1 MKFGL
6 IGNPVAHSLSPNLFR
21 AAYPNNNHTYE
32 LILTSD
38 PEEAVNLLIK
48 GGFTAVNVTA
58 PIKTS
63 ILPFIQKQ
71 TPECVAIGACNLVLK
86 QGDTLVAHNTDY
98 IGVTNS
104 ITKVEISMINAVCLL
119 LGAGGAAKAAAYALL
134 QLGSG
139 LIWANRT
146 LAHIPDSFNG
156 SFIITVPL
164 SEAVHHLQACNIII
178 NTLPLSIPDT
188 DVFTFHAHHTVFDA
202 SYVAR
207 PLEEQAIQAGA
218 KYLGGERWLLHQAI
232 PSFEAM
238 TGIVPNIYAMEDV
251 ITFCHYPNIPY
262 FSGKFKERLWH

>member
-6 IGNPVAHSLSPNLFR
+6 IGNPVAHSLSPKLFR

-32 LILTSD
+32 LIQTSN
-38 PEEAVNLLIK
+38 PEEAVNLFIK
-48 GGFTAVNVTA
+48 GGFEAVNVTS

-63 ILPFIQKQ
+63 ILPFIHKHS
-71 TPECVAIGACNLVLK
+71 PECAAIGACNLVLK

-98 IGVTNS
+98 IGVSNS
-104 ITKVEISMINAVCLL
+104 IIEVNVSIKNSVCLL

-134 QLGSG
+134 QLGAG

-156 SFIITVPL
+156 SFITTVPL

-178 NTLPLSIPDT
+178 NTLPLSNPDT
-188 DVFTFHAHHTVFDA
+188 DVFTFHSHQTVFDA

-207 PLEEQAIQAGA
+207 PFEEQAIQAGA
-218 KYLGGERWLLHQAI
+218 KYIGGERWLLHQAI

-238 TGIVPNIYAMEDV
+238 TGIVPNVYTMED
-251 ITFCHYPNIPY
+251 
-262 FSGKFKERLWH
+262 LLD